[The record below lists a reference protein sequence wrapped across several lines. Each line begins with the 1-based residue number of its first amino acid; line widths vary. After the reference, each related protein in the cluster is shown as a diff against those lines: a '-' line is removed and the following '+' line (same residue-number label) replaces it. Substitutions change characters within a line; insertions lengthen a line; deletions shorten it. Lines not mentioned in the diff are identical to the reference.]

1 MSNSIL
7 YYPTIEFRHEDYQWL
22 WNAALFADKIYRI
35 VPPGYELNCTPFVR
49 QCDILSNKWGDF
61 ICQRAYRTNGIH
73 RSSRN
78 T

>member
-1 MSNSIL
+1 MTQVLRGNIIQAPRL
-7 YYPTIEFRHEDYQWL
+7 GELNIREH
-22 WNAALFADKIYRI
+22 
-35 VPPGYELNCTPFVR
+35 GYLNCTPFVR
-49 QCDILSNKWGDF
+49 QYDILSNKWGDF

>member
-1 MSNSIL
+1 MPQEWTAEL
-7 YYPTIEFRHEDYQWL
+7 VARMHLAKVTKKQLAEE
-22 WNAALFADKIYRI
+22 A
-35 VPPGYELNCTPFVR
+35 GYTPEFVR
-49 QCDILSNKWGDF
+49 QYDILSNKWGDF